1 MALPLIEKI
10 RYAKENEAEQILLD
24 YIQAEENKNK
34 VKTAIKTL
42 LKSPENKVRR
52 AVLRTLKNTKF
63 ADKDIIIQLT
73 TLTKDDPEK
82 TVRDLAI
89 EAILEILKS
98 VDDEKKKEYLS
109 VIVRLMAQGKAMID
123 ITDIVKSIGIDF
135 AKSLLDSNI
144 DAETKEYIKFAIEYL
159 ESES

>member
-52 AVLRTLKNTKF
+52 AVLRTLKNIKF

-135 AKSLLDSNI
+135 AKSLLDGDI